1 MSLLSLLLPL
11 LAQVGPMPSESP
23 ISAVP
28 PELRDRPPR
37 ERSDIRPSGPN
48 AWLSECSQLA
58 LDEPQAALERAQ
70 SWFGRSDGLAKAHAA
85 HCEGLALVNLGQLDR
100 AASTFLVARN
110 YVPPENSRYRA
121 RLGAMSGN
129 AVLGT
134 GHAEFALDVLEQA
147 ANELGDEPS
156 ALAGGIS
163 RDRARALVMVGD
175 IAGAQEQL
183 ADARRFDPG
192 NAEGWLLSATLSR
205 RLGQLAEAQAQIE
218 QAALRDT
225 QNPSVGLEAGVIAVL
240 AGQDD
245 AARASWQS
253 VIDTAPE
260 TPQAE
265 QAQAYLA
272 QLGEP

>member
-1 MSLLSLLLPL
+1 MSLLNLLLTL
-11 LAQVGPMPSESP
+11 LAQVGPAPSESP

-37 ERSDIRPSGPN
+37 EPSDIRPSGPN

-70 SWFGRSDGLAKAHAA
+70 SWFGRADGLAKAQAA
-85 HCEGLALVNLGQLDR
+85 HCEGLALVNLGELDR

-110 YVPPENSRYRA
+110 YVPPDDARYRA

-147 ANELGDEPS
+147 ANELGDEAS
-156 ALAGGIS
+156 ALAGGIA
-163 RDRARALVMVGD
+163 RDRARAFVMVGRIED
-175 IAGAQEQL
+175 AQTML
-183 ADARRFDPG
+183 GDARRLDPG

-205 RLGQLAEAQAQIE
+205 RLGQLAEAQQQIE
-218 QAALRDT
+218 QAALLGP
-225 QNPSVGLEAGVIAVL
+225 QNPAIGLEAGVIAVL
-240 AGQDD
+240 SGRDD

-253 VIDTAPE
+253 VVDTAPDS
-260 TPQAE
+260 PQAA